1 MLPALYST
9 PWYNEKKFKEKN
21 FFSNKKSFIVSLPR
35 LRQIR
40 VKPGKLAVDCD
51 SRLLTFIWV
60 TLLVRRWVGVERRGV
75 FP

>member
-9 PWYNEKKFKEKN
+9 PWYNGKEFKEEN

-40 VKPGKLAVDCD
+40 VKPGELAVNSD
-51 SRLLTFIWV
+51 
-60 TLLVRRWVGVERRGV
+60 
-75 FP
+75 